1 MYKKLGSIL
10 GPPHPRKR
18 QMGLTDS
25 LENVFIHSYV
35 SVPVRVRP
43 ITEMVKSEKNL
54 QILRCNQLIIDQK
67 GKEWE
72 KNSLPKKR

>member
-1 MYKKLGSIL
+1 MTAIKAVCLKNVLSIE
-10 GPPHPRKR
+10 
-18 QMGLTDS
+18 MGRCH
-25 LENVFIHSYV
+25 E
-35 SVPVRVRP
+35 
-43 ITEMVKSEKNL
+43 EKNL